1 MQSRARNMKQLGL
14 ARAMTV
20 GLGAWLVCTS
30 VGAGC
35 SRPILVPVTPTGFNV
50 QTDGDRVFG
59 VYPDFLREVGAS
71 IGCSFEF
78 PVVPRA
84 RAHLMLFDLHQSD
97 ILLPASQTLE
107 RDQKAQFV
115 HFLNLTP
122 NLVTL
127 KSMPDSVGNIRSLVK
142 NTKWRAAMVRSYSWG
157 NEYDALVR
165 ELDTEK
171 RIDYVN
177 DLETIG
183 RILRLGR
190 ADFSILPASLLFS
203 ALQDG
208 KSNVAYGE
216 FRFTALEGLP
226 RSMVGAY
233 MSRDALT
240 AADFELLRNATIKAS
255 RDGTLRRILERYYPP
270 YVLRSDVVFN

>member
-1 MQSRARNMKQLGL
+1 
-14 ARAMTV
+14 
-20 GLGAWLVCTS
+20 
-30 VGAGC
+30 
-35 SRPILVPVTPTGFNV
+35 
-50 QTDGDRVFG
+50 
-59 VYPDFLREVGAS
+59 
-71 IGCSFEF
+71 
-78 PVVPRA
+78 
-84 RAHLMLFDLHQSD
+84 
-97 ILLPASQTLE
+97 
-107 RDQKAQFV
+107 
-115 HFLNLTP
+115 
-122 NLVTL
+122 
-127 KSMPDSVGNIRSLVK
+127 
-142 NTKWRAAMVRSYSWG
+142 MVRSYSWG

-177 DLETIG
+177 DVETIG